1 MTVRRLIRTAA
12 VGACLLLGAAIPAIA
27 AITPGSPPRLLRFDG
42 TTRFAVR
49 PATLS
54 FGADGGVLVLG
65 PGVTQASFQ
74 ARHDGHIRW
83 TAWSATTARGA
94 GTVWINQ
101 CRPDCA
107 AGNYTSY
114 PVSAR
119 ASRVVNGRYTRLAL
133 SFQRG
138 SKPTVRRYRLMRFGS
153 FYGWQ

>member
-1 MTVRRLIRTAA
+1 MTARRFITALSVVTCLL
-12 VGACLLLGAAIPAIA
+12 VGAALPALAAG
-27 AITPGSPPRLLRFDG
+27 GSPRLLRFDD

-65 PGVTQASFQ
+65 PGVSQSSFH

-83 TAWSATTARGA
+83 STWKAASARGD

-107 AGNYTSY
+107 AGHYTSY
-114 PVSAR
+114 PVTLQ
-119 ASRVVNGRYTRLAL
+119 ASRVMDGRYTRLTL
-133 SFQRG
+133 SYQRSG
-138 SKPTVRRYRLMRFGS
+138 QPIVRRYRLMRFGT

>member
-1 MTVRRLIRTAA
+1 VTPRRRALVSLSAA
-12 VGACLLLGAAIPAIA
+12 LCLLLAAGIPALA
-27 AITPGSPPRLLRFDG
+27 AGGSPRLLRFDD

-83 TAWSATTARGA
+83 AAWSATGAQGA

-107 AGNYTSY
+107 AGHYTSY
-114 PVSAR
+114 PVSLH

-133 SFQRG
+133 SYQRG
-138 SKPTVRRYRLMRFGS
+138 SQPTVKRYRLIRFGS
-153 FYGWQ
+153 LYGWQ